1 MQVFSQI
8 VFIAVDET
16 IVLED
21 DNELGNSFRQA
32 EDFDI
37 QVFIISNKP
46 KVIVRSRFEL
56 NQKYSVFE
64 KNPFS

>member
-1 MQVFSQI
+1 MQVFSLI
-8 VFIAVDET
+8 VFIAIDET

>member
-1 MQVFSQI
+1 M
-8 VFIAVDET
+8 AVDET

-46 KVIVRSRFEL
+46 KAIVRSRFEL
-56 NQKYSVFE
+56 NQK
-64 KNPFS
+64 

>member
-1 MQVFSQI
+1 MQVFSLI
-8 VFIAVDET
+8 VFIAIDET

-46 KVIVRSRFEL
+46 KAIVRSRFEL
-56 NQKYSVFE
+56 NQK
-64 KNPFS
+64 